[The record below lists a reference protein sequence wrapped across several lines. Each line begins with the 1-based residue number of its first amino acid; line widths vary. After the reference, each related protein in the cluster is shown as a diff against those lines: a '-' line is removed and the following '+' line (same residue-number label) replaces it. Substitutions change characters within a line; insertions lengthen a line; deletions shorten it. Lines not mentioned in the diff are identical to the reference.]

1 MWETRRTR
9 APLTL
14 PGRVVPWSY
23 CQLMEQPPTRSAVRS
38 PDIIDLRSLCAAAEL
53 GSLGR
58 AAIRLRISQPA
69 LSKRLHNLEALV
81 GWNCLSARHTG

>member
-1 MWETRRTR
+1 MEQ
-9 APLTL
+9 ATL
-14 PGRVVPWSY
+14 PA
-23 CQLMEQPPTRSAVRS
+23 AVRS
-38 PDIIDLRSLCAAAEL
+38 PDIVDMRSLCVAAEL

-81 GWNCLSARHTG
+81 GVELLERSPQG